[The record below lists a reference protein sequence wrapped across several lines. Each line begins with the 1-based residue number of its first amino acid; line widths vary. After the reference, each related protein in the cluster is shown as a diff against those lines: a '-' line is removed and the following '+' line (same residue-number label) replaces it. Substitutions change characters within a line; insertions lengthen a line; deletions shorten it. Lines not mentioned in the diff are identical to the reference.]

1 MEIFLTANEFPSL
14 DLIHTI
20 VFDFDGIFTN
30 NKVLIHETGSESV
43 ACDRSDGLAFD
54 ILRAYQKVYGLN
66 FNYFILSKESNP
78 VVLSRAKKLK
88 IQCKYAVSNKLNYLE
103 NYFLDNFPHHKNPF
117 QGLVYLGNDLNDLP
131 VMRKAGYSIAPSDA
145 HPFVLKIAHIILP
158 QRGGEG
164 FIRAFIEKLLKI
176 DSLSTEKID
185 ELISNC

>member
-1 MEIFLTANEFPSL
+1 MTANEFPSL

-30 NKVLIHETGSESV
+30 NKVMIHEIGSEAV
-43 ACDRSDGLAFD
+43 VCDRSDGLAFD
-54 ILRAYQKVYGLN
+54 ILRAYQKIYGLN

-88 IQCKYAVSNKLNYLE
+88 LPCKNAISNKLKYLE
-103 NYFLDNFPHHKNPF
+103 NYFLENFPEYKNPF

-131 VMRKAGYSIAPSDA
+131 IMRRAGFSIAPSDA
-145 HPFVLKIAHIILP
+145 HPLVLKIAHIILP
-158 QRGGEG
+158 QRGGDG